1 MTRRPPGPSGRA
13 GLLALVI
20 AALVL
25 AWRDIAIP
33 PTPAAP
39 PSDTAFSLQR
49 AMGHVRAIARA
60 PRPTG
65 SEEQGRVR
73 RYIVSRLGRLHLAV
87 ETTTA
92 TAAGSRYAAAGTVTN
107 ILARLPGRGPPGNAV
122 LLVAHYDGVRAGP
135 AAGDDGS
142 GVAIILE
149 TLRALRAGPP
159 LVHDVMALFTDG
171 EESGLLGAADFAA
184 RAPRVA
190 EVGVMVNLEARGSSG
205 RSLMFETSPGD
216 LALVRAFAR
225 VVPDATGTSF
235 LAGIYR
241 LLPNDTDFS
250 ELRLAGL
257 PGLNFAFIGDARTY
271 HTPSDDSDHLD
282 PASVAHQGRA
292 ALALARHFGEV
303 GPPAAGGPDA
313 VFFPLPLVGLIVY
326 PATWA
331 RPLVALAVAAGLG
344 AIVTAVVRRRLRLRD
359 AAIGSAGLLVTVA
372 AAVGLSLLAWHGVT
386 RVHAGWQRGGDPAW
400 SGLYLGALLLLM
412 ATAAFA
418 AAAAVRRWVRS
429 PGLTA
434 GGLPP
439 WIAAAVV
446 TAVALPG
453 GSFVFT
459 WPALL
464 AAAAIGILIAAPER
478 RVARW
483 LAGTCAAL
491 AAVVAVALVTQIV
504 VLTFQGLGLGPLT
517 MAAIAV
523 VVVLVLWPLA
533 EWLPEPVTQRWWAL
547 PAASG
552 AASGVLFA
560 LGLLSVRTDAR
571 HPRHDLVVYSLDA
584 AAHTARWYASGERPD
599 AYSRQFVGGAPERLR
614 PSPLERLGIIA
625 LVETP
630 DLLAAPAP
638 AVDLPAPRVR
648 VVSDSVADGRRTLLL
663 RVTSER
669 AGSELVL
676 RATGETVRSAS
687 VNGRPIVARSRRR
700 TPVDWRL
707 TYTNPGRRGILLRL
721 ELSSASPIH
730 LEVADRSD
738 GLPAVPGSRFEPRP
752 PRLEPIQLPDATLVF
767 RSYDL

>member
-1 MTRRPPGPSGRA
+1 MSRSSAASGRT
-13 GLLALVI
+13 GLLALAA
-20 AALVL
+20 AALL
-25 AWRDIAIP
+25 LSWRDIATL
-33 PTPAAP
+33 PTP
-39 PSDTAFSLQR
+39 PSQTSATEFSAER
-49 AMGHVRAIARA
+49 AMNHVRAIARA

-65 SEEQGRVR
+65 SEELGRVR
-73 RYIVSRLGRLHLAV
+73 RYIVSQLHRLHLPLD
-87 ETTTA
+87 TTTA

-107 ILARLPGRGPPGNAV
+107 ILARLPGRGPPGKAV

-149 TLRALRAGPP
+149 TLRALKAGPP
-159 LVHDVMALFTDG
+159 LVHDVLALFTDG

-184 RAPRVA
+184 RKPRVG
-190 EVGVMVNLEARGSSG
+190 EVGVVVNLEARGSSG
-205 RSLMFETSPGD
+205 RSLLFETSPGD
-216 LALVRAFAR
+216 LALVRAVAG

-235 LAGIYR
+235 LAGVYH

-271 HTPSDDSDHLD
+271 HTPSDDFDHLD

-292 ALALARHFGEV
+292 ALALAHHFGEV

-313 VFFPLPLVGLIVY
+313 TFFTLPLVGMIVY

-331 RPLVALAVAAGLG
+331 RPLVALAVAAALST
-344 AIVTAVVRRRLRLRD
+344 IVAGVVRRRFRLRD
-359 AAIGSAGLLVTVA
+359 PAIGFAGFLVTAA
-372 AAVGLSLLAWHGVT
+372 AAVGLSLLAWLGVS
-386 RVHAGWQRGGDPAW
+386 RVHAGWQRGGAPSW
-400 SGLYLGALLLLM
+400 SGVYLGALLFLM
-412 ATAAFA
+412 ATAVFA
-418 AAAAVRRWVRS
+418 AAAAVRHWVRA
-429 PGLTA
+429 PGIIA
-434 GGLPP
+434 GTLPA

-446 TAVALPG
+446 TAAVLPG

-464 AAAAIGILIAAPER
+464 AAVALGISIAAPGR
-478 RVARW
+478 RLARW
-483 LAGTCAAL
+483 LAGSCAAL
-491 AAVVAVALVTQIV
+491 AGSVAVALITHIV
-504 VLTFQGLGLGPLT
+504 VMVFQGLALGPLT
-517 MAAIAV
+517 VAVIGV

-533 EWLPEPVTQRWWAL
+533 EWLPEPVTRRWWAL

-552 AASGVLFA
+552 AAAGFLFA
-560 LGLLSVRTDAR
+560 LGLRTVRTDDR
-571 HPRHDLVVYSLDA
+571 HPRRDLVVYSLDA
-584 AAHTARWYASGERPD
+584 AAHAARWYASGNRPD

-614 PSPLERLGIIA
+614 PSPLERLGITA

-630 DLLAAPAP
+630 DLLGAPAP

-648 VVSDSVADGRRTLLL
+648 VVGDSVADGRRTLLL

-676 RATGETVRSAS
+676 RATGGAVRSAS
-687 VNGRPIVARSRRR
+687 VNGRPIVTRWRRR
-700 TPVDWRL
+700 KSAGWRL
-707 TYTNPGRRGILLRL
+707 TYTNPGREGILLRL
-721 ELSSASPIH
+721 ELSAANPIH

-752 PRLEPIQLPDATLVF
+752 LGLEPIQLPDATLVF